1 MEIIQKRRLKRNKK
15 KQREKHIP
23 FPQLILRRVPLL
35 TLGRPSPPPARFLAS
50 TTHSNVADNRDPLL
64 GVLLPRVRDG
74 PAANRTPGFSC
85 RSFFLQLG
93 LWETIYTHCTAPR
106 WPISIVVNEL
116 RAHWSERR
124 ENREVERA
132 VGITLCTPSFGGYK
146 AIEGVREGAGIACE
160 KIDGRCN
167 ALNLGVEFF
176 LLFSHQIRAL
186 LSFLFPFC
194 SFFPISNQYSGWCPC
209 HV

>member
-1 MEIIQKRRLKRNKK
+1 LHHVEVLCFMHLTCDLVSEQIQFWMGKTENRNENNTEKKIEK
-15 KQREKHIP
+15 KQKKHREKHIP

-50 TTHSNVADNRDPLL
+50 TPHSNVADNRDPLL

-74 PAANRTPGFSC
+74 PAANWTPGFSC

-93 LWETIYTHCTAPR
+93 LWETIYTHCTAPP
-106 WPISIVVNEL
+106 WPISIVVDEL

-160 KIDGRCN
+160 KIDGRK
-167 ALNLGVEFF
+167 VPV
-176 LLFSHQIRAL
+176 I
-186 LSFLFPFC
+186 
-194 SFFPISNQYSGWCPC
+194 
-209 HV
+209 